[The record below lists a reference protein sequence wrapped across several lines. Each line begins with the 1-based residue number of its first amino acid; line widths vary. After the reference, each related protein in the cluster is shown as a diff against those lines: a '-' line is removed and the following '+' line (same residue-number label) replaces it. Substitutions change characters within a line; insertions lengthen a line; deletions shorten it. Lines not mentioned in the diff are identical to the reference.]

1 MGEYHIGD
9 AIKGMVGKS
18 NLKNGV
24 RAVQIEEVWEQ
35 LMGRTISKYTDK
47 IKIINQTL
55 FITTHVGPLKNELS
69 FQKAQII
76 VRINEA
82 FNEKIITDVVIN

>member
-1 MGEYHIGD
+1 MGEYHIGE
-9 AIKGMVGKS
+9 AIKGMVSKS

-35 LMGRTISKYTDK
+35 LMGKTISKYTEK

-69 FQKAQII
+69 FQKIQI
-76 VRINEA
+76 VQRINEA
-82 FNEKIITDVVIN
+82 FGEKVIKEVIIN

>member
-82 FNEKIITDVVIN
+82 FDEKIITDVVIN

>member
-1 MGEYHIGD
+1 MGQYHIGE
-9 AIKGMVGKS
+9 AIKGMVSKS

-24 RAVQIEEVWEQ
+24 RAVQIEEVWEK
-35 LMGRTISKYTDK
+35 LMGITISKYTDK

-55 FITTHVGPLKNELS
+55 FITTSVGPLKNELS

-76 VRINEA
+76 QRINEA
-82 FNEKIITDVVIN
+82 FEEKVIKEVVIN

>member
-9 AIKGMVGKS
+9 AIKGMVNKS

-35 LMGRTISKYTDK
+35 LMGRKISKYTDK
-47 IKIINQTL
+47 IKIIN
-55 FITTHVGPLKNELS
+55 
-69 FQKAQII
+69 
-76 VRINEA
+76 
-82 FNEKIITDVVIN
+82 

>member
-35 LMGRTISKYTDK
+35 LMGRTISKYTDR

-69 FQKAQII
+69 FQKTQII
-76 VRINEA
+76 HRINEA
-82 FNEKIITDVVIN
+82 FDEKVITDVVIN